1 MKTAI
6 ERPVITCGKDENIMS
21 MVVFPCNEEDLK
33 ERFQVSDLVKEL
45 KFVDVPESKVSIP
58 RFNGLVLDS
67 PSRGA
72 KLEEQINAAVR
83 YLEERLLE
91 NPQWRGKSEEIP
103 LNFADSMVWNWCMK
117 DDYVTRT
124 RKSRCGIIAVRS
136 RYFTVSRKRAAA
148 EAVAG
153 RKAAA
158 VRSNAAGGRFA

>member
-1 MKTAI
+1 MKTTI
-6 ERPVITCGKDENIMS
+6 ERPVTTCGKDENIMS

-33 ERFQVSDLVKEL
+33 ERFQVSDLAREL

-117 DDYVTRT
+117 DDYRHPNEKVKVWYYRGALTVFYGEQKEGGSGSSSRT
-124 RKSRCGIIAVRS
+124 KSS
-136 RYFTVSRKRAAA
+136 SRK
-148 EAVAG
+148 
-153 RKAAA
+153 K
-158 VRSNAAGGRFA
+158 

>member
-6 ERPVITCGKDENIMS
+6 ERPVTTCGKDENIMS

-33 ERFQVSDLVKEL
+33 ERFQVSDLAKEL

-83 YLEERLLE
+83 YLEERLLG

-117 DDYVTRT
+117 DDYRHPNEKVKVWYYRGALTVFFGEQKESSSGS
-124 RKSRCGIIAVRS
+124 KSS
-136 RYFTVSRKRAAA
+136 SRK
-148 EAVAG
+148 
-153 RKAAA
+153 K
-158 VRSNAAGGRFA
+158 

>member
-6 ERPVITCGKDENIMS
+6 ERPVTTCGKDENIMS
-21 MVVFPCNEEDLK
+21 MVLFPCNEEDLK
-33 ERFQVSDLVKEL
+33 ERFQVSDLAKEL

-117 DDYVTRT
+117 DDYRHPNEKVKVWYYRGALTVFFGEQKESSSGS
-124 RKSRCGIIAVRS
+124 KSS
-136 RYFTVSRKRAAA
+136 SRK
-148 EAVAG
+148 
-153 RKAAA
+153 K
-158 VRSNAAGGRFA
+158 

>member
-117 DDYVTRT
+117 DDYRHPNEKVKVWYYRCALTVFYGEQKEGGSGSSSRT
-124 RKSRCGIIAVRS
+124 KSS
-136 RYFTVSRKRAAA
+136 SRK
-148 EAVAG
+148 
-153 RKAAA
+153 K
-158 VRSNAAGGRFA
+158 

>member
-1 MKTAI
+1 MKTTI
-6 ERPVITCGKDENIMS
+6 ERPVTTCGKDENIMS

-33 ERFQVSDLVKEL
+33 ERFQMSDLAREL

-117 DDYVTRT
+117 DDYRHPNEKVKVWYYRGALTVFYGEQKEGGSGSSSRT
-124 RKSRCGIIAVRS
+124 KSS
-136 RYFTVSRKRAAA
+136 SRK
-148 EAVAG
+148 
-153 RKAAA
+153 K
-158 VRSNAAGGRFA
+158 

>member
-1 MKTAI
+1 MKTTI
-6 ERPVITCGKDENIMS
+6 ERPVTTCGKDENIMS

-33 ERFQVSDLVKEL
+33 ERFQVSDLAREL

-117 DDYVTRT
+117 DDYRHPNEKVKVWYYRGALTVFYGEQKESSSGS
-124 RKSRCGIIAVRS
+124 KSS
-136 RYFTVSRKRAAA
+136 SRK
-148 EAVAG
+148 
-153 RKAAA
+153 K
-158 VRSNAAGGRFA
+158 

>member
-1 MKTAI
+1 MKTTI
-6 ERPVITCGKDENIMS
+6 ERPVTTCGKDENIMS

-33 ERFQVSDLVKEL
+33 ERFQVSDLAREL

-117 DDYVTRT
+117 DDCRHPNEKVKVWYYR
-124 RKSRCGIIAVRS
+124 GAL
-136 RYFTVSRKRAAA
+136 TVFYGEQKENGSGSK
-148 EAVAG
+148 V
-153 RKAAA
+153 AA
-158 VRSNAAGGRFA
+158 VKK

>member
-6 ERPVITCGKDENIMS
+6 ERPVTTCGKDENIMS

-33 ERFQVSDLVKEL
+33 ERFQVSDLAKEL

-91 NPQWRGKSEEIP
+91 NPQWLRK
-103 LNFADSMVWNWCMK
+103 MV
-117 DDYVTRT
+117 
-124 RKSRCGIIAVRS
+124 
-136 RYFTVSRKRAAA
+136 A
-148 EAVAG
+148 ETGAH
-153 RKAAA
+153 
-158 VRSNAAGGRFA
+158 STDP

>member
-6 ERPVITCGKDENIMS
+6 ERPVATCGKDENLMG

-103 LNFADSMVWNWCMK
+103 LNFADSMVWNWFMK
-117 DDYVTRT
+117 DDYRHPNEKVKVWYYRGALTVFYGEQKESSSGL
-124 RKSRCGIIAVRS
+124 KSS
-136 RYFTVSRKRAAA
+136 SRK
-148 EAVAG
+148 
-153 RKAAA
+153 K
-158 VRSNAAGGRFA
+158 

>member
-1 MKTAI
+1 MKTTI
-6 ERPVITCGKDENIMS
+6 ERPVTTCGKDENIMS

-33 ERFQVSDLVKEL
+33 ERFQVSDLAREL
-45 KFVDVPESKVSIP
+45 KFVDVPESKVAIP

-117 DDYVTRT
+117 DDYRHPNEKVKVWYYRGALTVFYGEQKEGGSGSSSRT
-124 RKSRCGIIAVRS
+124 KSS
-136 RYFTVSRKRAAA
+136 SRK
-148 EAVAG
+148 
-153 RKAAA
+153 K
-158 VRSNAAGGRFA
+158 

>member
-6 ERPVITCGKDENIMS
+6 ERPVATCGKDENIMS

-58 RFNGLVLDS
+58 RFNGLMLDS

-103 LNFADSMVWNWCMK
+103 LNFADSMVWNWFMK
-117 DDYVTRT
+117 DDYRHPNEKVKVWYYRGALTVFYGEQKENGSGS
-124 RKSRCGIIAVRS
+124 KSS
-136 RYFTVSRKRAAA
+136 SRK
-148 EAVAG
+148 
-153 RKAAA
+153 K
-158 VRSNAAGGRFA
+158 

>member
-6 ERPVITCGKDENIMS
+6 ERPVATCGKDENIMS

-33 ERFQVSDLVKEL
+33 ERFQVSDLAKEL

-117 DDYVTRT
+117 DDYRHPNEKVKVWYYRGALTVFFGEQKESSSGS
-124 RKSRCGIIAVRS
+124 KSS
-136 RYFTVSRKRAAA
+136 SRK
-148 EAVAG
+148 
-153 RKAAA
+153 K
-158 VRSNAAGGRFA
+158 

>member
-6 ERPVITCGKDENIMS
+6 ERPVTTCGKDENIMS

-33 ERFQVSDLVKEL
+33 ERFQVSDLAKEL

-72 KLEEQINAAVR
+72 KLEEQINATVR

-117 DDYVTRT
+117 DDYRHPNEKVKVWYYRGALTVFFGEQKESSSGS
-124 RKSRCGIIAVRS
+124 KSS
-136 RYFTVSRKRAAA
+136 SRK
-148 EAVAG
+148 
-153 RKAAA
+153 K
-158 VRSNAAGGRFA
+158 

>member
-6 ERPVITCGKDENIMS
+6 ERPVTTCGKDENIMS

-33 ERFQVSDLVKEL
+33 ERFQVSDLAKEL

-83 YLEERLLE
+83 YLKERLLE

-117 DDYVTRT
+117 DDYRHPNEKVKVWYYRGALTVFFGEQKESSSGS
-124 RKSRCGIIAVRS
+124 KSS
-136 RYFTVSRKRAAA
+136 SRK
-148 EAVAG
+148 
-153 RKAAA
+153 K
-158 VRSNAAGGRFA
+158 

>member
-117 DDYVTRT
+117 DDYRHPNEKVKVWYYR
-124 RKSRCGIIAVRS
+124 GAL
-136 RYFTVSRKRAAA
+136 TVFYGEQKEGGSGAA
-148 EAVAG
+148 EVNIID
-153 RKAAA
+153 
-158 VRSNAAGGRFA
+158 SI

>member
-1 MKTAI
+1 MKTTI
-6 ERPVITCGKDENIMS
+6 ERPVTTCCKDETIMS

-33 ERFQVSDLVKEL
+33 ERFQVSDLAREL

-103 LNFADSMVWNWCMK
+103 LNFADSMVWNWCTK
-117 DDYVTRT
+117 DDYRHPNEKVKVWYYRGALTVFYGEQKEGGSGSSSRT
-124 RKSRCGIIAVRS
+124 KSS
-136 RYFTVSRKRAAA
+136 SRK
-148 EAVAG
+148 
-153 RKAAA
+153 K
-158 VRSNAAGGRFA
+158 

>member
-6 ERPVITCGKDENIMS
+6 ERPVVTCGKDENIMS

-117 DDYVTRT
+117 DDYRHPNEKVKVWYYRGALTVFCGEQKESSSGL
-124 RKSRCGIIAVRS
+124 KSS
-136 RYFTVSRKRAAA
+136 SRK
-148 EAVAG
+148 
-153 RKAAA
+153 K
-158 VRSNAAGGRFA
+158 

>member
-6 ERPVITCGKDENIMS
+6 ERPVTTCGKDENIMS

-33 ERFQVSDLVKEL
+33 ERFQVSDLAKEL

-117 DDYVTRT
+117 DDYRHPNEKVKVWYYRGALTVFFGEQKESSSGS
-124 RKSRCGIIAVRS
+124 KSS
-136 RYFTVSRKRAAA
+136 SRK
-148 EAVAG
+148 
-153 RKAAA
+153 K
-158 VRSNAAGGRFA
+158 

>member
-6 ERPVITCGKDENIMS
+6 ERPVTTCGKDENIMS

-33 ERFQVSDLVKEL
+33 ERFQVSDLAKEL
-45 KFVDVPESKVSIP
+45 KFVDVPESQVSIP

-117 DDYVTRT
+117 DEYRHPNEKVKVWYYRGALTVFFGEQKESSSGS
-124 RKSRCGIIAVRS
+124 KSS
-136 RYFTVSRKRAAA
+136 SRK
-148 EAVAG
+148 
-153 RKAAA
+153 K
-158 VRSNAAGGRFA
+158 

>member
-6 ERPVITCGKDENIMS
+6 ERPVTTCGKDENIMS
-21 MVVFPCNEEDLK
+21 MVVFPCNEENLK
-33 ERFQVSDLVKEL
+33 ERFQVSDLAKEL

-117 DDYVTRT
+117 DDYRHPNEKVKVWYYRGALTVFFGEQKESSSGS
-124 RKSRCGIIAVRS
+124 KSS
-136 RYFTVSRKRAAA
+136 SRK
-148 EAVAG
+148 
-153 RKAAA
+153 K
-158 VRSNAAGGRFA
+158 

>member
-117 DDYVTRT
+117 DDYRHPNEKVKVWYYRGALTVFYGEQKESGSGL
-124 RKSRCGIIAVRS
+124 KSS
-136 RYFTVSRKRAAA
+136 SRK
-148 EAVAG
+148 
-153 RKAAA
+153 K
-158 VRSNAAGGRFA
+158 

>member
-91 NPQWRGKSEEIP
+91 NPQWCGKSEEIP
-103 LNFADSMVWNWCMK
+103 LNFADSMVWNWFMK
-117 DDYVTRT
+117 DDYRHPNEKVKVWYYRGALTVFYGEQKESGSGL
-124 RKSRCGIIAVRS
+124 KSS
-136 RYFTVSRKRAAA
+136 SRK
-148 EAVAG
+148 
-153 RKAAA
+153 K
-158 VRSNAAGGRFA
+158 

>member
-117 DDYVTRT
+117 DDYRHPNEKVKVWYYRGALTVFYGEQKEGGSGNSSRT
-124 RKSRCGIIAVRS
+124 KSS
-136 RYFTVSRKRAAA
+136 SRK
-148 EAVAG
+148 
-153 RKAAA
+153 K
-158 VRSNAAGGRFA
+158 

>member
-117 DDYVTRT
+117 DDYRHPNEKVKVWYYRGALTVFYGEQKENGSGSSSRT
-124 RKSRCGIIAVRS
+124 KSS
-136 RYFTVSRKRAAA
+136 SRK
-148 EAVAG
+148 
-153 RKAAA
+153 K
-158 VRSNAAGGRFA
+158 

>member
-6 ERPVITCGKDENIMS
+6 ERPVTTCGKDENIMS

-33 ERFQVSDLVKEL
+33 ERFQVSDLAKEL
-45 KFVDVPESKVSIP
+45 KFVDVPESQVSIP

-117 DDYVTRT
+117 DDYRHPNEKVKVWYYRGALTVFFGEQKESSSGS
-124 RKSRCGIIAVRS
+124 KSS
-136 RYFTVSRKRAAA
+136 SRK
-148 EAVAG
+148 
-153 RKAAA
+153 K
-158 VRSNAAGGRFA
+158 